1 MTTTTA
7 TPASQDAPATKPLTF
22 TWVYKYDP
30 GELLPEE
37 GRAAWLEKYGVP
49 PDRAEVQVTLPLT
62 TWEALGFVIQP
73 HGVVNITTCPSSY
86 KYDRP
91 AKFAIRVALAFARA
105 SIQAGVVP
113 GTFPGEAFC
122 AAYQAERDETYARWH
137 LLVEQFMAALQPTNG
152 FRLYADGR
160 TRYDSP
166 AFDENM
172 RLDGLIHEVPEDLRV
187 VPPQHQAW
195 ARQVLA
201 THKRAQEEQAARNEA
216 AAAQR
221 NAQQEMALEYFNRLE
236 KEALKAAVYG
246 LGVPQVATTSQRERF
261 EAGVLPSEEAHALL
275 DTLALGPIE
284 GLDADVP
291 FSADNI
297 CAYGRKVRF
306 TKDEVAEYPA
316 SAWELR
322 KKVVELLPDADCVL
336 TLHRAG
342 CECDDDDCTVHVRH
356 SLLVRARAPHGQVYS
371 RRLKI

>member
-91 AKFAIRVALAFARA
+91 AKFAVRVALAFARA

-201 THKRAQEEQAARNEA
+201 THKRAQEGQAARNEA

-221 NAQQEMALEYFNRLE
+221 NAQQEMALEYFNGLE

-275 DTLALGPIE
+275 DTLALGPVE
-284 GLDADVP
+284 QLEEYDPWGPED
-291 FSADNI
+291 I
-297 CAYGRKVRF
+297 CAYGREVSFSKV
-306 TKDEVAEYPA
+306 EVRNYTDA
-316 SAWELR
+316 AWALR
-322 KKVVELLPDADCVL
+322 KKVLELLPDAALVL
-336 TLHRAG
+336 TDHRGACD
-342 CECDDDDCTVHVRH
+342 CEEHEALERQ